1 MEKVFKTGTTI
12 VGIVAKDGVVL
23 ASDKR
28 ATEYFIIASKSAQK
42 IYQITDK
49 IALAAAGVVADLQ
62 VLAKVLKAELTLK
75 QLRSGKEPT
84 AKEAANLLA
93 TILYSKRFYFTSYMV
108 ALIVAGKDNGSWN
121 LYVLDPIGSVIEEKK
136 YYAEGSG
143 MMFALG
149 VLEANYKENLTL
161 EEAKEL
167 AKKAV
172 YAAIKRDAGSGDG
185 IEIVSISD
193 KGVEREYIPI
203 KEIIET

>member
-1 MEKVFKTGTTI
+1 MDKIFKTGTTI
-12 VGIVAKDGVVL
+12 VGIVTKEGVVL

-28 ATEYFIIASKSAQK
+28 ATEYFIIASKTAQK
-42 IYQITDK
+42 IYQVTDK

-62 VLAKVLKAELTLK
+62 VLTKILKAELTLK

-93 TILYSKRFYFTSYMV
+93 AILYSKRFYFIPYMV

-149 VLEANYKENLTL
+149 VLEANYKEDMSL

-172 YAAIKRDAGSGDG
+172 YAAIRRDAGSGDG
-185 IEIVSISD
+185 IEIVTISD
-193 KGVEREYIPI
+193 TGIRKEYIPI
-203 KEIIET
+203 KEVLQS